1 MDWLG
6 HKDSNMVQHYY
17 HLHDAESRQQMDRLN
32 PLNTAG
38 TRPTG
43 ISNRAAETKPTETTT
58 DPGEPVATAT

>member
-1 MDWLG
+1 
-6 HKDSNMVQHYY
+6 MVQHYY

-43 ISNRAAETKPTETTT
+43 ISNRADETKPTETTT